1 MGQLRNTIRTMVR
14 NEFAARMVEE
24 AKKSTKKGY
33 DAKTVYRSSKY
44 IDMWNDLDKGKPT
57 LTITPE
63 ATKFDFVRRMVSLL
77 NKADQERST
86 APIYLEPEQKAE
98 ALKLLKPLVNDPDEF
113 VEVMNKERGIVF
125 GQAYGE
131 TVGGKLRSH
140 PDPVAYL
147 LTQYLSDKDVLKSM
161 EKVEPDAPAASAAGT
176 AEEGEYDI
184 IPGTTSKAD
193 ISRMLSQDPTET
205 TTEMSV
211 LNRLKKAMKHLT
223 NDQNMAVLEFIKD
236 PDMDSADKKELIGN
250 LEKLTKLVGDTAGKY
265 SEMFVDAH
273 IAAAKAIKDVEN
285 FDQVEKARTQGNKK
299 FIDALKSAGVF
310 SPAVNRGKINPA
322 EYDVFDAVLDT
333 QEGRMDVHGMITIA
347 AKKPAQAE
355 LFRDEAI
362 AAAKEAFVGE
372 QDKQTN
378 FNTLGD
384 FTDTLPAVKEIRR
397 QIFSTLSKRG
407 RKKGSTKE
415 VLAAKK
421 AAAGK
426 KK

>member
-33 DAKTVYRSSKY
+33 TAKTVYRSSKY
-44 IDMWNDLDKGKPT
+44 IDMWNDLPKGTPT
-57 LTITPE
+57 LVVTDD
-63 ATKFDFVRRMVSLL
+63 ATKFDFVRRMLSLL

-98 ALKLLKPLVNDPDEF
+98 ALNLLKPLVNDPNEF
-113 VEVMNKERGIVF
+113 VETMNKERGIVF

-161 EKVEPDAPAASAAGT
+161 ENVEPDAPAAAAGT

-211 LNRLKKAMKHLT
+211 VNRLKKAMKHLT
-223 NDQNMAVLEFIKD
+223 NDQNMAIMEFIKD
-236 PDMDSADKKELIGN
+236 PDMDSADKKELLAN
-250 LEKLTKLVGDTAGKY
+250 LEKLTKLVGGATDKY
-265 SEMFVDAH
+265 TEMFVDAH
-273 IAAAKAIKDVEN
+273 IAAAKGIKDVEN
-285 FDQVEKARTQGNKK
+285 FDQMEKARTQGNKK
-299 FIDALKSAGVF
+299 FVDALKAAGVF
-310 SPAVNRGKINPA
+310 STAVNRGKINPA
-322 EYDVFDAVLDT
+322 EYDVFGAALDA
-333 QEGRMDVHGMITIA
+333 QEGRHTVHEMIVIA
-347 AKKPAQAE
+347 AKKPEQAE

-362 AAAKEAFVGE
+362 AAAKQTFMDEME
-372 QDKQTN
+372 TQTN

-384 FTDTLPAVKEIRR
+384 YTDTLSAAKEVRKN
-397 QIFSTLSKRG
+397 IFKTLEKRG
-407 RKKGSTKE
+407 RKAGSTKA

-421 AAAGK
+421 AAAAK